1 MKRDGVQAGI
11 EHRIAELRAAFPRIS
26 DCRTTLE
33 EWREGAQPRHALRLD
48 IRWPQHQSLVSGP
61 ACDTPEQAVAQA
73 FDKAVRCLTRHA

>member
-1 MKRDGVQAGI
+1 MKHDGLRARLQHGS
-11 EHRIAELRAAFPRIS
+11 AELRAACPWI
-26 DCRTTLE
+26 DACRPFLE
-33 EWREGAQPRHALRLD
+33 QWQEGGQTHYSLRLE